1 MPAITSVLVA
11 VGGLGMSI
19 HQMIKQNKLRKEAVE
34 GGIAATNQAKGVT
47 IQNEL
52 AGLQADTEAIELTKE
67 RQAQRDATLIP
78 TIQQD
83 ARSAM
88 GGAINIAEEGRQE
101 DLDLT
106 ADTAKRMYDRDVKV
120 LGEDQ
125 TIETARGKRE
135 YDTAILEAEGYGKME
150 ADAQANYNVAA
161 GSAMALGGDLASGIK
176 EKWA

>member
-1 MPAITSVLVA
+1 MAAITSVLVA

-19 HQMIKQNKLRKEAVE
+19 HQMIRQNKLKKEAE
-34 GGIAATNQAKGVT
+34 AGGIAATNKAKGVT
-47 IQNEL
+47 VQNEI
-52 AGLQADTEAIELTKE
+52 AALQADTAAIERTKE

-78 TIQQD
+78 TIQKD

-88 GGAINIAEEGRQE
+88 GGAVNIAETGRQE

-106 ADTAKRMYDRDVKV
+106 ADTAKRLYDRDVKV
-120 LGEDQ
+120 LEQDQ
-125 TIETARGKRE
+125 AIEEERATRE
-135 YDTAILEAEGYGKME
+135 YDTALLEAEGYGKME

-161 GSAMALGGDLASGIK
+161 ESALALGGDLASGIK

>member
-1 MPAITSVLVA
+1 MAAITSILVA

-19 HQMIKQNKLRKEAVE
+19 AQMIKQNKLKKEAAA
-34 GGIAATNQAKGVT
+34 GGIAATNQAKGVSV
-47 IQNEL
+47 QNEL
-52 AGLQADTEAIELTKE
+52 AGLQADTAAIELTKE

-78 TIQQD
+78 TLQD

-88 GGAINIAEEGRQE
+88 GGTVNIAEIGRQE

-125 TIETARGKRE
+125 TIETARAKRE
-135 YDTAILEAEGYGKME
+135 YDTALLEAEGYGKME

-161 GSAMALGGDLASGIK
+161 ESAMALGGDVASGIK